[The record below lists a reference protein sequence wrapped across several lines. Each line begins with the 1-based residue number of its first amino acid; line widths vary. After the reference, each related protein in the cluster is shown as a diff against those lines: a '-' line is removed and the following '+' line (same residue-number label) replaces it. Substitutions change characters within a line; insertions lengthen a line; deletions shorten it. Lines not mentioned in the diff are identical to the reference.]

1 MYLVFTRTPCESYRR
16 RLRSPLFYLSHI
28 FRALINSVVSVF
40 SLVLYAQMQPSQP
53 IGEGSAAVTLEGTFQ
68 F

>member
-1 MYLVFTRTPCESYRR
+1 MYLHARHVRVTVGDSG
-16 RLRSPLFYLSHI
+16 LLLYLSHV
-28 FRALINSVVSVF
+28 FRALINSLVCVF
-40 SLVLYAQMQPSQP
+40 SLVLYAQMRPSQP